1 MRKII
6 YLILAAISI
15 GLIIIYFLSKRE
27 VPIKK
32 EVLKKKPALVVKKE
46 KEKKEEEAKAIPKI
60 EVPQKEIIKEKIA
73 EENPYRQAEAIA
85 DLEIQGGNE
94 SINQIEEYLESPTPS
109 TIIEAVGALGR
120 LQAKD
125 SIDQLED
132 LYQNSIVRIDG
143 YGQPIRTAI
152 IDALGNIKDEQAVD
166 FLGEQFKLGE
176 GLMYDDHLLDAF
188 EQIGSKRS
196 LPYLEGYL
204 GYLEANPGPEDFSD
218 LRFLINEAKKKT
230 ERIIQEIKEK

>member
-1 MRKII
+1 MRKIF
-6 YLILAAISI
+6 YLILAII
-15 GLIIIYFLSKRE
+15 VVGLIVVYFLSKKKA
-27 VPIKK
+27 PIEK
-32 EVLKKKPALVVKKE
+32 EELEKKPELVVKKE
-46 KEKKEEEAKAIPKI
+46 EKKEEAKAIPKV
-60 EVPQKEIIKEKIA
+60 EVPKKEAIKEKI
-73 EENPYRQAEAIA
+73 EEKNPYRQAEAIA
-85 DLEIQGGNE
+85 DLEVQGGNE
-94 SINQIEEYLESPTPS
+94 SINQIEGYLGSPTPS

-125 SIDQLED
+125 SINQLED
-132 LYQNSIVRIDG
+132 LYQNSIVRVDG

-152 IDALGNIKDEQAVD
+152 IDALGNIKDETAVD

-188 EQIGSKRS
+188 DQIGSKQS
-196 LPYLEGYL
+196 LPYLEEYL
-204 GYLEANPGPEDFSD
+204 RYLEANPGPEDFSD